1 MSTNRKNKF
10 GSPANKKPLIE
21 IPEEEQWRLIQE
33 SGLLSR
39 VNTPDERT
47 PARTQASTTEVDD
60 GPLPLAEEI
69 FNALVIIMP
78 HTFFLIM
85 MDILIHHQYAKQPTI
100 RDIADRLVNTFP
112 IMAIFMFYTVRHKD
126 NTIAQLALF
135 LLSLGV
141 GPRMIWLV
149 NRGSWLTN
157 LAQCPQVATIWL
169 YTVVQLRL
177 SLALL
182 SLALIGGWTWWTGMS
197 LLL

>member
-1 MSTNRKNKF
+1 MSKNRKNKF
-10 GSPANKKPLIE
+10 GSPADKKPLIE
-21 IPEEEQWRLIQE
+21 ISEEEQWRLIQE

-60 GPLPLAEEI
+60 GPPPLAEEI

>member
-1 MSTNRKNKF
+1 MSKNRKNKF
-10 GSPANKKPLIE
+10 GSLAEKKPLIE
-21 IPEEEQWRLIQE
+21 ISEEEQWRLIQE
-33 SGLLSR
+33 SGLLNR
-39 VNTPDERT
+39 INTPDQRT
-47 PARTQASTTEVDD
+47 PARTQVTTTDVDD
-60 GPLPLAEEI
+60 GPPPLAEEI

-126 NTIAQLALF
+126 DTIAQLALF

-182 SLALIGGWTWWTGMS
+182 SLALIGGWTWWTGLR

>member
-1 MSTNRKNKF
+1 MSKNRKNKC
-10 GSPANKKPLIE
+10 GSPAEKKPLIE
-21 IPEEEQWRLIQE
+21 IPEEEKWRLIRE
-33 SGLLSR
+33 SGLLDS
-39 VNTPDERT
+39 VNTPYQRT
-47 PARTQASTTEVDD
+47 LASTSTPEVDD
-60 GPLPLAEEI
+60 GPPPLLEEI

-85 MDILIHHQYAKQPTI
+85 MDILIHHQYAKQPTV
-100 RDIADRLVNTFP
+100 RDIAGRLVNTLP

-126 NTIAQLALF
+126 NTILQLALF

-169 YTVVQLRL
+169 YTVVQLKL

-182 SLALIGGWTWWTGMS
+182 SLTLIGGWTWWTGMK